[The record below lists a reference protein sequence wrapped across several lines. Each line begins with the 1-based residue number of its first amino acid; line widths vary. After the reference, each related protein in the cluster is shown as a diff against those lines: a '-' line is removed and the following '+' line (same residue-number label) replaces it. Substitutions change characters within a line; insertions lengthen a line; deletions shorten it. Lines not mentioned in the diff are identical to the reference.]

1 MMMPKLRWLLDL
13 VGWVALAGGV
23 LVFVLLVAYTIYAFT
38 NPQASYGAHVP
49 ILGLGALGIGVV
61 GGGAL
66 RLIANIDRRV
76 ERLEAAAAA
85 SGARS

>member
-1 MMMPKLRWLLDL
+1 MTTPKLRWLLDL
-13 VGWVALAGGV
+13 LGWVALAGGI

-38 NPQASYGAHVP
+38 DPQAPYGAYVP
-49 ILGLGALGIGVV
+49 ILGFGALGGGIV

-66 RLIANIDRRV
+66 RLLASIDRRV
-76 ERLEAAAAA
+76 ERLEAAVAA